1 MVVQQREER
10 GLQRCHQDQ
19 PHHKKGPASAHR
31 RMISAG
37 LQRFGCARFCPQWP
51 HSHRHG
57 AAVPAGTTSS
67 RSFAGI
73 GSAMRR
79 KMRHAPTS
87 LKARFDVFVI
97 PEGWFFFFSLHEGE
111 RRT

>member
-1 MVVQQREER
+1 MPR
-10 GLQRCHQDQ
+10 
-19 PHHKKGPASAHR
+19 AT
-31 RMISAG
+31 
-37 LQRFGCARFCPQWP
+37 QRFGCARFCPQWP

-97 PEGWFFFFSLHEGE
+97 PEGWFFFFFSFTKENGEHNLYSL
-111 RRT
+111 RLIIIFPPQMTS